1 MTNNKAQMPN
11 EAQSSN
17 DKGVVLAFKH
27 PGFVWYLDFDIWNLA
42 YEIAML
48 RSQ

>member
-17 DKGVVLAFKH
+17 DKGVVLVFKH
-27 PGFVWYLDFDIWNLA
+27 LDFDIWNLA
-42 YEIAML
+42 CEIATL